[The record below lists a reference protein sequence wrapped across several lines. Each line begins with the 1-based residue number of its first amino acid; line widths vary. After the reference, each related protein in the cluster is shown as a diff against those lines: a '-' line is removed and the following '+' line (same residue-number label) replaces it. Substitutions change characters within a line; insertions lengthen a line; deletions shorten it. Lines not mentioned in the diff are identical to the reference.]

1 MVVALRVMMIAF
13 TLIAIYLMSR
23 RYELARLE
31 AAAERLELEPGVSD
45 G

>member
-1 MVVALRVMMIAF
+1 MVVALRVMMGAF
-13 TLIAIYLMSR
+13 ALLAVFLVAR

-31 AAAERLELEPGVSD
+31 AAAEAAEDRVD